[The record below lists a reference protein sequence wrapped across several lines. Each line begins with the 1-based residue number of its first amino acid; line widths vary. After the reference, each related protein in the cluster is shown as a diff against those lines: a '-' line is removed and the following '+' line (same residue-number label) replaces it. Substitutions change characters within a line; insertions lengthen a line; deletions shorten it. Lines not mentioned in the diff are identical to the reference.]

1 MSARSRRTTTDVTTP
16 HTVTDWLRQLL
27 QPQRPLLSLALLLAV
42 LAAGLFIAQS
52 WILARL
58 FSDWLLAWQQQ
69 QTVDGTLLVQLLPW
83 LLLCLLGRPLLQFGR
98 ERLSQGASLKVR
110 RAMRE
115 LLLERLAQLGPA
127 RRSLGSDAQ
136 LTSRLLEQ
144 VDALDGYVSRYWVQ
158 RYLVLIVPLMLVLA
172 TAMHS
177 LLAALLM
184 LLTAPLVPLFMV
196 LLGKAAASAS
206 QRQFIALGRMSG
218 RFLDLLRGLP
228 TLRHLRALV
237 FAQQAVSQAAE
248 DYRRGTMR
256 VLRLAFLSGAVLE
269 LFASL
274 AIALVALYLGLGLLG
289 ILPWAKAEIPVP
301 YLSALFIL
309 LLAPEFYAPLR
320 QLGSDYHARAEAEAA
335 VAELQPLLQL
345 QPWRHPGKTPVT
357 LTAAP
362 AISGQALAVAQD
374 TGSARLAPLDLQLAA
389 GERVLLRG
397 PSGSGKSTL
406 LDLLMGF
413 LPYAGELLIDGRPL
427 SGLRRDDWLRH
438 IGYLGQQPELLAASI
453 ADNLRLAAPEA
464 SDQQLIE
471 VLDWVGLWPLLRQ
484 LPQGLNT
491 SLGERG
497 LGLSGGQLSRL
508 ALARLLLR
516 EALVWLLDEPLAH
529 LDPQTAEQIGALLGR
544 LSQGRTL
551 LLVSHEAHGLDW
563 VDRVIELAPASRAQV
578 AACT

>member
-16 HTVTDWLRQLL
+16 HTVTGWLRQLL

-42 LAAGLFIAQS
+42 LAAGLFVAQS

-69 QTVDGTLLVQLLPW
+69 QPVDGILLAQLLPW

-98 ERLSQGASLKVR
+98 ERLSQGVSLKVR

-158 RYLVLIVPLMLVLA
+158 RYLVLIVPLMLVLV

-228 TLRHLRALV
+228 TLRHLRALA
-237 FAQQAVSQAAE
+237 FARQAVSQAAE

-345 QPWRHPGKTPVT
+345 QPWRHPGTTPVT
-357 LTAAP
+357 LTTAP

-464 SDQQLIE
+464 SDQQLTE

-491 SLGERG
+491 PLGERG

-516 EALVWLLDEPLAH
+516 DTPVWLLDEPLAH

-563 VDRVIELAPASRAQV
+563 VDRVIELVPASRTQV